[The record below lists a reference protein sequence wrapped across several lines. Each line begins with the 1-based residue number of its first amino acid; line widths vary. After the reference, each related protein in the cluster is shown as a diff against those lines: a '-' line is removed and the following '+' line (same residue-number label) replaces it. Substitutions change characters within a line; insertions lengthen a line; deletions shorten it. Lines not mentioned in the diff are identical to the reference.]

1 MGLSQMSLESLL
13 VWYVHKEIEPGVI
26 GSPCWHGTSIMGLSH
41 MSLESLLAWYVHNGI
56 EPDVIGVLVGMVR
69 P

>member
-1 MGLSQMSLESLL
+1 
-13 VWYVHKEIEPGVI
+13 
-26 GSPCWHGTSIMGLSH
+26 

-56 EPDVIGVLVGMVR
+56 ESGVIGVPVGMVR

>member
-1 MGLSQMSLESLL
+1 
-13 VWYVHKEIEPGVI
+13 
-26 GSPCWHGTSIMGLSH
+26 

-56 EPDVIGVLVGMVR
+56 EPYVIGDPVGMVR